1 MISTPNQSVQPAHT
15 ESAVR
20 EKRAVALSSVF
31 AGVFLTAMKL
41 VVGLMTGSL
50 GILSEAAH
58 SALDFMAAGV
68 TWLAVRV
75 SGRPADREHPYGHG
89 KVENLSALFETVLL
103 LVTCGWIIY
112 EAIERLFFKQVTVEA
127 SVWAFAIMVVSIVVD
142 LSRSRAL
149 SRMAQK
155 YNSQA
160 LEADALHFS
169 TDIWSSAVVL
179 LGLVGV
185 LLSTLPGLR
194 WLLKADA
201 LAALG
206 VAGIVVWVS
215 IQLGRKTIANL
226 LDEVPPG
233 LLDGIVQ
240 AVRLPG
246 VLDVGRVRVRRSGP
260 EAFADVTL
268 TVGREALL
276 ERAHEV
282 ATAAEAAVR
291 QLLPG
296 ADVVVH
302 VEPADGASSASH
314 EDAPAVARAVALRMG
329 LAAHNINV
337 EEVLGSRS
345 MELHL
350 EVDDTLSVGAA
361 HDQATAFERALREAL
376 PGIGQVVTHIE
387 PTAVSGSTYRAE
399 PKDEA
404 EVLEVLH
411 ELAREDSFHCHP
423 HNVTV
428 RRTGGELA
436 ISFHCALDADTA
448 ITTAHTITEQV
459 EHALRTRLPHL
470 GRVVIH
476 VEPLRDPSRKP
487 TADS

>member
-1 MISTPNQSVQPAHT
+1 MTSSRHDSLQAAPADKGT
-15 ESAVR
+15 R
-20 EKRAVALSSVF
+20 EKRAVALSSVV
-31 AGVFLTAMKL
+31 AGFFLTAMKL

-58 SALDFMAAGV
+58 SALDFLAAAV
-68 TWLAVRV
+68 TWFAVRA
-75 SGRPADREHPYGHG
+75 SGRPADREHTYGHG

-112 EAIERLFFKQVTVEA
+112 EAVRRLFFAEVVVEA
-127 SVWAFAIMVVSIVVD
+127 SAWAFAVMIVSIGVD
-142 LSRSRAL
+142 VSRSRAL
-149 SRMAQK
+149 SRAAKK
-155 YNSQA
+155 YDSQA

-169 TDIWSSAVVL
+169 TDIWSSSVVIVGL
-179 LGLVGV
+179 LGV
-185 LLSTLPGLR
+185 LLSTRPGLH

-215 IQLGRKTIANL
+215 LQLGRRTIGHL
-226 LDEVPPG
+226 LDEVPPA
-233 LLDGIVQ
+233 LHDEIVQ
-240 AVRLPG
+240 AVHVPG
-246 VLDVGRVRVRRSGP
+246 VVKVLRARVRRSGP
-260 EAFADVTL
+260 EAFVDVTL
-268 TVGREALL
+268 TVGRDFAL

-282 ATAAEAAVR
+282 ATAAEGAVR

-302 VEPADGASSASH
+302 VEPTESPGGERE
-314 EDAPAVARAVALRMG
+314 EDTPDVARAIASRMG
-329 LAAHNINV
+329 LAAHDINV
-337 EEVLGSRS
+337 EQILGSRS
-345 MELHL
+345 IELHL

-361 HDQATAFERALREAL
+361 HDQATAFEKALREAV
-376 PGIGQVVTHIE
+376 PGMGRIVTHIE
-387 PTAVSGSTYRAE
+387 PTAVAGSTYRAE

-404 EVLEVLH
+404 QVLEVLH
-411 ELAREDSFHCHP
+411 ELAREDSLHCHP

-448 ITTAHTITEQV
+448 ITTAHAITEQV
-459 EHALRTRLPHL
+459 EHALRARLPNL

-476 VEPLRDPSRKP
+476 VEPLSEKKEVKG
-487 TADS
+487 

>member
-1 MISTPNQSVQPAHT
+1 MTSSSEQSPPAVLA
-15 ESAVR
+15 SAGAR

-31 AGVFLTAMKL
+31 AGLFLTAMKV
-41 VVGLMTGSL
+41 VVGVMTGSL

-58 SALDFMAAGV
+58 SALDFLAAAV
-68 TWLAVRV
+68 TWFAVRA
-75 SGRPADREHPYGHG
+75 SGRPADREHTYGHG

-112 EAIERLFFKQVTVEA
+112 EAVRRLFFAEVEVEA
-127 SVWAFAIMVVSIVVD
+127 SAWAFAVMIVSIVIDV
-142 LSRSRAL
+142 SRSRAL
-149 SRMAQK
+149 GRAAKK
-155 YNSQA
+155 YDSQA

-169 TDIWSSAVVL
+169 TDIWSSSVVIVGL
-179 LGLVGV
+179 LGV
-185 LLSTLPGLR
+185 LISARPGLH

-206 VAGIVVWVS
+206 VAAIVVWVS
-215 IQLGRKTIANL
+215 LQLGRKTIGHL

-233 LLDGIVQ
+233 LHDEIVQ
-240 AVRLPG
+240 AVHVPG
-246 VLDVGRVRVRRSGP
+246 AMKVLRARVRRSGP
-260 EAFADVTL
+260 EAFVDVTL
-268 TVGREALL
+268 TVGRDAALG
-276 ERAHEV
+276 RAHEV
-282 ATAAEAAVR
+282 ATAAETAVR
-291 QLLPG
+291 QLLPR

-302 VEPADGASSASH
+302 VEPADRAIDARD
-314 EDAPAVARAVALRMG
+314 EDAPEVARAIASRMG

-337 EEVLGSRS
+337 EEILGMRS

-361 HDQATAFERALREAL
+361 HQQATAFEKALHDAL
-376 PGIGQVVTHIE
+376 PGIGQIVTHLE

-404 EVLEVLH
+404 QVLEVLH

-459 EHALRTRLPHL
+459 EHALRDRLPHL

-476 VEPLRDPSRKP
+476 VEPLSDPSRKP

>member
-31 AGVFLTAMKL
+31 AGVFLTVMKL

-276 ERAHEV
+276 ERSRGGHRRGGGG
-282 ATAAEAAVR
+282 TAA
-291 QLLPG
+291 
-296 ADVVVH
+296 
-302 VEPADGASSASH
+302 
-314 EDAPAVARAVALRMG
+314 
-329 LAAHNINV
+329 
-337 EEVLGSRS
+337 
-345 MELHL
+345 
-350 EVDDTLSVGAA
+350 
-361 HDQATAFERALREAL
+361 AT
-376 PGIGQVVTHIE
+376 
-387 PTAVSGSTYRAE
+387 
-399 PKDEA
+399 
-404 EVLEVLH
+404 
-411 ELAREDSFHCHP
+411 
-423 HNVTV
+423 
-428 RRTGGELA
+428 
-436 ISFHCALDADTA
+436 
-448 ITTAHTITEQV
+448 
-459 EHALRTRLPHL
+459 
-470 GRVVIH
+470 
-476 VEPLRDPSRKP
+476 
-487 TADS
+487 